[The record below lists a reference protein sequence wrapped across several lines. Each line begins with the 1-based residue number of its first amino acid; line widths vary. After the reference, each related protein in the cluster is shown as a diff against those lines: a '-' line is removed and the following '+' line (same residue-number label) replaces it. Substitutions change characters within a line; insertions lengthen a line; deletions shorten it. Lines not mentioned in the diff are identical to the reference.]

1 MKAGFIGA
9 GKMAEAIIASLI
21 DSKTLGAHEILAC
34 DIDAARRRQIKRR
47 YGINVYSRP
56 EHIVDVSDV
65 IFLAVKPQ
73 NIDATVEP
81 FASAL
86 TVNHLVISIAAG
98 KTIADLESLMPSARV
113 VRVMP
118 NICSLVSQGMSVFHM
133 GTRTKA
139 ADLKSVKVL
148 LASFGKVMELPEKHF
163 DAVTAL
169 SGSGPAFL
177 AFVLQAMV
185 ESAEKMGLRKDAA
198 RFLGEQTM
206 LGTADLLMK
215 KKLSPETLIEAVTS
229 AKGTT
234 EAGLGV
240 LGKSDVA
247 EIIEKTLEAAARR
260 SKELS
265 S

>member
-1 MKAGFIGA
+1 MKVGLIGA

-21 DSKTLGAHEILAC
+21 ETKTLGAHQILAC
-34 DIDAARRRQIKRR
+34 EIDAARRRQVKRR

-56 EHIVDVSDV
+56 EHIVDVSNV

-73 NIDATVEP
+73 GITDTVRP
-81 FASAL
+81 FADAL
-86 TVNHLVISIAAG
+86 TAKHLVISIAAG
-98 KTIADLESLMPSARV
+98 KTIANLEGLMPAARI

-118 NICSLVSQGMSVFHM
+118 NICSVVSHGMSAFCM
-133 GTRTKA
+133 GTRAKA
-139 ADLKSVKVL
+139 EDIKSVKVL
-148 LASFGKVMELPEKHF
+148 LSSFGKVLELPEKHF

-185 ESAEKMGLRKDAA
+185 NSAEKMGLSKDAA
-198 RFLGEQTM
+198 LLLGEQTM
-206 LGTADLLMK
+206 LGTANLLME

-247 EIIEKTLEAAARR
+247 EILDETLKAAAKR

-265 S
+265 G